1 MSRTG
6 CWRLR
11 RTPSIAAPSA
21 RQPSSSVTKCSSA
34 RISCATSKEPSSK
47 PRRLQTSDLR
57 QWLEEGSQRRPTPED
72 ALTNVADAMSA
83 GGILE
88 GLPNRRHEV
97 IVRHVAERPDHLAF
111 RAKELII
118 RSGFNV
124 YPAEVEAVLN
134 SHEMVVQ
141 SAVIGRAV
149 PGNEEV
155 VAFVKVLPGAAIT
168 AKELM
173 EYA

>member
-34 RISCATSKEPSSK
+34 RISCATSKKPSSK

-57 QWLEEGSQRRPTPED
+57 QWLEERSQRRPTRED

-83 GGILE
+83 VDILE
-88 GLPNRRHEV
+88 GLPNRLHEV

-111 RAKELII
+111 VEDAGLELSTVC
-118 RSGFNV
+118 RYRGCCHRGFRT
-124 YPAEVEAVLN
+124 AGR
-134 SHEMVVQ
+134 Q
-141 SAVIGRAV
+141 S
-149 PGNEEV
+149 
-155 VAFVKVLPGAAIT
+155 
-168 AKELM
+168 
-173 EYA
+173 